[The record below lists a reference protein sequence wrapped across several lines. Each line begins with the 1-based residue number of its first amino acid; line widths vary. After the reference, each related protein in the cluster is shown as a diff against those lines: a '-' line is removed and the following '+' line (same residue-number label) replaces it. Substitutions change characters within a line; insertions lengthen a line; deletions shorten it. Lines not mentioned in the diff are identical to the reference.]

1 MLRSLLSL
9 TKCSPT
15 RNWAFSSAAS
25 TAPAALPII
34 EAGKRNIKQSPLKIK
49 FLVSLIRKAWV
60 PDALAQLKFSP
71 KHRAVD
77 IAKIVSRAAALAK
90 IYHNYIP
97 EELLVKEVVV
107 TKGLQMKRMR
117 IMGRGRTGY
126 GYKRQS
132 HVLVKLE
139 PADFT
144 SLISSCNDPHQRAT
158 WRKRQAIALKKKE
171 EGSIS
176 VSSEPAK

>member
-1 MLRSLLSL
+1 MLRPLLSL
-9 TKCSPT
+9 VGRWRLTASAMGCS
-15 RNWAFSSAAS
+15 SSPS
-25 TAPAALPII
+25 SPVI
-34 EAGKRNIKQSPLKIK
+34 EAGKRNIKQSPLKVK

-90 IYHNYIP
+90 INHNYIP
-97 EELLVKEVVV
+97 EELRVKEVVV
-107 TKGLQMKRMR
+107 TKGVQMKRMR

-139 PADFT
+139 PIDF
-144 SLISSCNDPHQRAT
+144 SRLIESCSDVHQRAI
-158 WRKRQAIALKKKE
+158 WRKRQAVAMRKRE
-171 EGSIS
+171 EG
-176 VSSEPAK
+176 AKAASTS

>member
-1 MLRSLLSL
+1 MLRTLLSQF
-9 TKCSPT
+9 KCQVT
-15 RNWAFSSAAS
+15 RNCVFSNSAS
-25 TAPAALPII
+25 PAPASAPII

-60 PDALAQLKFSP
+60 PDALAQLNFSP

-77 IAKIVSRAAALAK
+77 VAKIVSRAAALAR

-97 EELLVKEVVV
+97 EELRVKEVVV

-117 IMGRGRTGY
+117 IMGRGRTGF

-139 PADFT
+139 PIDFP

-171 EGSIS
+171 EGSTPL
-176 VSSEPAK
+176 SSEPVK